1 METEYQDLMAAVA
14 LRFQKDATGHDLEHL
29 KRVHRLAQ
37 HIQSIEGGNR
47 RVIGV
52 AALVHDVHR
61 IIEYETGTFCAPADS
76 IPVVRELIDP
86 IDLTDSEKQHVL
98 HCVAHHEEYG
108 FSEAGRTVQDLE
120 TLILQD
126 ADNLDAMGAIGIA
139 RTFQFAGAYG
149 VPLWMPD
156 LPFDRKYYD
165 ESSRDPSVIHHVHSK
180 LLRLRDNMHTPMAR
194 AMAEGRHRFME
205 EFLLRFM
212 AEWRGEA

>member
-1 METEYQDLMAAVA
+1 MIAAVA
-14 LRFQKDATGHDLEHL
+14 LRFQKDASGHDLEHL
-29 KRVHRLAQ
+29 KRVQRVAL

-61 IIEYETGTFCAPADS
+61 IIEYETGTFCTPVDS
-76 IPVVRELIDP
+76 LPVVRQLLDP
-86 IDLTDSEKQHVL
+86 IALTEPEKQHVL
-98 HCVAHHEEYG
+98 HCVEYHEEYG
-108 FSEAGRTVQDLE
+108 FSEAGKTANDIE

-139 RTFQFAGAYG
+139 RTFQFGGAYA
-149 VPLWMPD
+149 VPLWIPE

-165 ESSRDPSVIHHVHSK
+165 ESSRDPSVIHHLHSK
-180 LLRLRDNMHTPMAR
+180 LLRLKDNMHTPAAR
-194 AMAEGRHRFME
+194 AMAEQRHGFMVD
-205 EFLLRFM
+205 FITRFM